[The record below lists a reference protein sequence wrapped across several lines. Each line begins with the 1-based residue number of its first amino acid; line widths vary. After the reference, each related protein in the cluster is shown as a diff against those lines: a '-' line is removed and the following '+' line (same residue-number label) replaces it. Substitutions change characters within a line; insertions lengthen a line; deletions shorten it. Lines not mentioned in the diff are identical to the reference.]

1 MGRSSRTRMLDI
13 ALHTGSE
20 HPDLLWI
27 LVPSLLTFVAGLGLS
42 AYSDRVREWTSSET
56 EPTTD

>member
-1 MGRSSRTRMLDI
+1 MLDI

-27 LVPSLLTFVAGLGLS
+27 LVPSLLSFVAGLGVS
-42 AYSDRVREWTSSET
+42 TYADRVRNWLRPEA